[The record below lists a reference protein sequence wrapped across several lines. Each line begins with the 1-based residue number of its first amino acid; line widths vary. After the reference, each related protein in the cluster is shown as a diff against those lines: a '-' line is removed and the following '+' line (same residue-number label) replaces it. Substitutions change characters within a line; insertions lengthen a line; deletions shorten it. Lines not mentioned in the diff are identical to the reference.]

1 MSNSTAAASTP
12 GLHPAGSRVV
22 YAGDDDGLRRLVS
35 RRLAR
40 LGHAV
45 LPAESGDHA
54 LELIADDARVDVV
67 VLDHAMSG
75 KDGLATL
82 AEIRLRPN
90 PPPVIFVTGQEDPRL
105 AVAALKAGAVDCV
118 VKDVAG
124 QFIVLVD
131 AAIRAAVDRER
142 LRRAKEEIEREVRLA
157 RDRAERLAE
166 ERSLLMREM
175 NHRVAN
181 SLQLVA
187 AMLHLQASGSED
199 EGIRAALGEARARV
213 FAVGQIHTRLYN
225 SDDVQ
230 SVDMVEYLNAL
241 VDELQHSADAAGEG
255 SARARSG
262 IAITLDTEPLEL
274 SPDQGIAVGV
284 IVTELVINALKHA
297 FPAGSGAIAVSLRR
311 DGSSLEITVA
321 DDGVGYGDEPSAGPA
336 GRRGLGSSIIQAMLA
351 KLGGSLERAECWP
364 GTRVAIRFA
373 VAGSPALQPV

>member
-1 MSNSTAAASTP
+1 MNAPTLANRPRPTGA
-12 GLHPAGSRVV
+12 RVL
-22 YAGDDDGLRRLVS
+22 YAEDDAGLRSLVG
-35 RRLAR
+35 RRLGR
-40 LGHAV
+40 VGHTIF
-45 LPAESGDHA
+45 PAENGDEA
-54 LELIADDARVDVV
+54 LRFLAGGESVDVV
-67 VLDHAMSG
+67 VLDHAMPG
-75 KDGLATL
+75 KDGLETL
-82 AEIRLRPN
+82 AAIRGRPE

-105 AVAALKAGAVDCV
+105 AVTALKAGAVDYV

-124 QFIVLVD
+124 EFIFLVD

-142 LRRAKEEIEREVRLA
+142 LRRAKEEVEREVRLA

-199 EGIRAALGEARARV
+199 EGIRAALGEARERV

-230 SVDMVEYLNAL
+230 SVGMVEYLGAL
-241 VDELQHSADAAGEG
+241 VEDLQRNAEAAGDG

-262 IAITLDTEPLEL
+262 VAITLDAEPVEL
-274 SPDQGIAVGV
+274 SPDQGVAVGV

-297 FPAGSGAIAVSLRR
+297 FPAGSGTIAVGLRR
-311 DGSSLEITVA
+311 AEGSLEITVA
-321 DDGVGYGDEPSAGPA
+321 DDGVGYEGEPSAVPA
-336 GRRGLGSSIIQAMLA
+336 GRRGLGTSIIGAMLS
-351 KLGGSLERAECWP
+351 KLGGSLERTEARP
-364 GTRVAIRFA
+364 GTRVSIRFA
-373 VAGSPALQPV
+373 AAAAPVLQPA